1 MRPHL
6 IIVAAALLILCQAV
20 ADRSEAT
27 VVRDGKGG
35 SVNPAVDAGGQ
46 RLAPAAPIAFPYSLI
61 GALWA
66 NDQCY
71 PPFGVRPL
79 PEVNLFDW
87 RRHRVFRRTFGRNSL
102 VRFRRPMR

>member
-20 ADRSEAT
+20 ADRGEAT

-35 SVNPAVDAGGQ
+35 PVNPAIDAGGQ
-46 RLAPAAPIAFPYSLI
+46 RLAPAAPTAFPYSLI

-66 NDQCY
+66 DDQCF
-71 PPFGVRPL
+71 PPFGVRPW
-79 PEVNLFDW
+79 PVVNLFDS
-87 RRHRVFRRTFGRNSL
+87 RRHGVFRRTFGRSSV
-102 VRFRRPMR
+102 VRLRRPMR

>member
-20 ADRSEAT
+20 ADRGEAT

-35 SVNPAVDAGGQ
+35 PVNPAVQTGGQ
-46 RLAPAAPIAFPYSLI
+46 RLTPEPPPAIPYSLI

-66 NDQCY
+66 DDQCY
-71 PPFGVRPL
+71 PPFGVRPW
-79 PEVNLFDW
+79 PVVNSFDF
-87 RRHRVFRRTFGRNSL
+87 RRHRGFRRTFGRNSV
-102 VRFRRPMR
+102 VRLRRPMR